1 MRLAPVCS
9 WTDRFDS
16 PMRLRER
23 VLAESR
29 DAVNSRCIH
38 SILDFSERNGALYV
52 STYLGVQFYTARACD
67 YNQGRRL
74 LCSFAL
80 IFQGRSWRQNARLIT
95 SQRLSNWLFRR
106 NDVDSAKQRNC
117 RMRKIIPISLQYF
130 FQGYGNLCQARRL
143 HLGPLS
149 RLCPGIFLLNV

>member
-52 STYLGVQFYTARACD
+52 STYLGSNFI
-67 YNQGRRL
+67 L
-74 LCSFAL
+74 LAHVTTTKDAVSC
-80 IFQGRSWRQNARLIT
+80 
-95 SQRLSNWLFRR
+95 
-106 NDVDSAKQRNC
+106 V
-117 RMRKIIPISLQYF
+117 
-130 FQGYGNLCQARRL
+130 
-143 HLGPLS
+143 LS
-149 RLCPGIFLLNV
+149 RSFFKAAHGDKTHV

>member
-52 STYLGVQFYTARACD
+52 STYLGSNFI
-67 YNQGRRL
+67 L
-74 LCSFAL
+74 FAHVT
-80 IFQGRSWRQNARLIT
+80 T
-95 SQRLSNWLFRR
+95 STTKDAVSC
-106 NDVDSAKQRNC
+106 V
-117 RMRKIIPISLQYF
+117 
-130 FQGYGNLCQARRL
+130 
-143 HLGPLS
+143 LS
-149 RLCPGIFLLNV
+149 RSFFKAAHGDKTHV